1 MSNAIPEITKSHK
14 MSQLTQLPG
23 VSCETFKRKGSQ
35 QKRMNKEEKQQNI
48 FGKIQKPI
56 QYYRSVS

>member
-1 MSNAIPEITKSHK
+1 